1 MAEGTGL
8 ENQQVGNTGAWVRI
22 PESPPL
28 MFIRGVNMKII
39 KSIEAYQLEELK
51 LNRLYVNIYDL
62 SLKYSY
68 ELNVQWK
75 EFFFDLLNEL
85 AQKDNVTVP
94 KLKNKTLLENLKGD
108 YELIIALH
116 DLKTDIRDYIEITD
130 YISFQKWEAIEGNEL
145 VFYDDEILLVHTS

>member
-1 MAEGTGL
+1 
-8 ENQQVGNTGAWVRI
+8 
-22 PESPPL
+22 
-28 MFIRGVNMKII
+28 MKII
-39 KSIEAYQLEELK
+39 KSIEDYQLEELNK
-51 LNRLYVNIYDL
+51 ERLFVNKYDL

-85 AQKDNVTVP
+85 AHKDKVIVP
-94 KLKNKTLLENLKGD
+94 KLDNKTLLESLKGD

-130 YISFQKWEAIEGNEL
+130 YISFKDWEKQEGNEL

>member
-1 MAEGTGL
+1 
-8 ENQQVGNTGAWVRI
+8 
-22 PESPPL
+22 
-28 MFIRGVNMKII
+28 MKII
-39 KSIEAYQLEELK
+39 KSIESYQLEELK

-85 AQKDNVTVP
+85 AHKDRVTVP
-94 KLKNKTLLENLKGD
+94 QLDKNKSLLESLKGD

>member
-1 MAEGTGL
+1 
-8 ENQQVGNTGAWVRI
+8 
-22 PESPPL
+22 
-28 MFIRGVNMKII
+28 MKII

-94 KLKNKTLLENLKGD
+94 KLNNKTLLESLKGD